1 MNTMNKLK
9 AIFSAAAIGLVFASC
24 VSSGGDEKEAA
35 AAVLVRTD
43 IIGLHTIENNLEFT
57 GAVQPFEEAH
67 IAPAVPAR
75 INRILVDVG
84 DKVSKGQ
91 LLVEMDNTQ
100 LFQAQVQLDNLK
112 TELQRLDTLLQ
123 AGAVTQQAY
132 DQMSTQYEVAKSN
145 IENLGTHTQV
155 RSTLNGVITGRYF
168 SDGEMFSGA
177 PGPVGKPAIVS
188 INQIRPVKVL
198 VGVSERFIPEVQK
211 GQTSEVRVDV
221 FPERVFEGRVNKIF
235 PTIDRASGTFRVEIV
250 IDNLDEALRPGMFTR
265 VTLKLGE
272 QEVLLVPALSVMKQT
287 GSNERFVFVV
297 EDDIA
302 RRITVQP
309 GRNFNENLEIVSG
322 LKPGQK
328 LVVTGQ
334 HNLIDGNKVEINE

>member
-1 MNTMNKLK
+1 MKTLK
-9 AIFSAAAIGLVFASC
+9 KTQTISALILAFVVASC
-24 VSSGGDEKEAA
+24 GSTATEERKDTRVT
-35 AAVLVRTD
+35 VRTETTS
-43 IIGLHTIENNLEFT
+43 IHTIENNLEFT
-57 GAVQPFEEAH
+57 GVVMPYEEAH

-132 DQMSTQYEVAKSN
+132 DQLKTQYEVAKSN
-145 IENLGTHTQV
+145 IENLATHTQV

-168 SDGEMFSGA
+168 SDGEMFSGT
-177 PGPVGKPAIVS
+177 PGPAGKPAIVS
-188 INQIRPVKVL
+188 INQIRPVKVM
-198 VGVSERFIPEVQK
+198 VGVSERFLPQVEE
-211 GQTSEVRVDV
+211 GQTADVRVDV

-250 IDNLDEALRPGMFTR
+250 IDNRDETLRPGMFTR
-265 VTLKLGE
+265 VELYLGE
-272 QEVLLVPALSVMKQT
+272 QQALLVPALAVMKQT

-309 GRNFNENLEIVSG
+309 GRNFDENLEIVSG
-322 LKPGQK
+322 LQPGQN

-334 HNLIDGNKVEINE
+334 HNLIEGSEVVISE

>member
-1 MNTMNKLK
+1 MKTLKQTQTILILFMVFVATSCSTTATEEEKDTRVQVRVQNT
-9 AIFSAAAIGLVFASC
+9 AI
-24 VSSGGDEKEAA
+24 
-35 AAVLVRTD
+35 
-43 IIGLHTIENNLEFT
+43 HTIENNLDFT
-57 GAVQPFEEAH
+57 GVVQPFEEAH

-112 TELQRLDTLLQ
+112 TQLQRLDTLLQ

-132 DQMSTQYEVAKSN
+132 DQMKTQYEVAKSN
-145 IENLGTHTQV
+145 IDNLATHTQV

-198 VGVSERFIPEVQK
+198 VGVSERFLPQIRTGQTAEVQ
-211 GQTSEVRVDV
+211 VDV
-221 FPERVFEGRVNKIF
+221 FPGRVFEGRVNKIF
-235 PTIDRASGTFRVEIV
+235 PTIDRASGTFRVEIY
-250 IDNLDEALRPGMFTR
+250 DR
-265 VTLKLGE
+265 
-272 QEVLLVPALSVMKQT
+272 
-287 GSNERFVFVV
+287 
-297 EDDIA
+297 
-302 RRITVQP
+302 
-309 GRNFNENLEIVSG
+309 
-322 LKPGQK
+322 
-328 LVVTGQ
+328 
-334 HNLIDGNKVEINE
+334 

>member
-1 MNTMNKLK
+1 MKTLK
-9 AIFSAAAIGLVFASC
+9 QTQTILALILVFIVASC
-24 VSSGGDEKEAA
+24 STTATEEEKDST
-35 AAVLVRTD
+35 VTVRIQNTA
-43 IIGLHTIENNLEFT
+43 IHTIENNLDFT
-57 GAVQPFEEAH
+57 GVVQPFEEAH

-84 DKVSKGQ
+84 DKVTKGQ

-132 DQMSTQYEVAKSN
+132 DQMKTQYEVAKSN
-145 IENLGTHTQV
+145 INNLGTHTQV

-177 PGPVGKPAIVS
+177 PGPAGKPAIVS

-198 VGVSERFIPEVQK
+198 VGVSERFLPQVQI
-211 GQTSEVRVDV
+211 GQTAEISVDV
-221 FPERVFEGRVNKIF
+221 FPGRVFEGRVNKIF
-235 PTIDRASGTFRVEIV
+235 PTIDRASGTFRVEIL
-250 IDNLDEALRPGMFTR
+250 IDNRDEALRPGMFTR
-265 VTLKLGE
+265 VSLNLGE
-272 QEVLLVPALSVMKQT
+272 QQALLVPALAIMKQT

-297 EDDIA
+297 ENNRA

-309 GRNFNENLEIVSG
+309 GRNFDENLEIVSG
-322 LKPGQK
+322 LKPGQQ

-334 HNLIDGNKVEINE
+334 HNLMEGVEVVISK

>member
-1 MNTMNKLK
+1 MKTLKQIQTILALAMVLLVVSCSTTATEEERDTSVRVRVQNT
-9 AIFSAAAIGLVFASC
+9 AI
-24 VSSGGDEKEAA
+24 
-35 AAVLVRTD
+35 
-43 IIGLHTIENNLEFT
+43 HTIENNLDFT
-57 GAVQPFEEAH
+57 GVVQPFEEAH

-84 DKVSKGQ
+84 DHVSKGQ

-112 TELQRLDTLLQ
+112 TELQRLDTLLR

-132 DQMSTQYEVAKSN
+132 DQMKTQYEVAKSN

-168 SDGEMFSGA
+168 SDGEMFSGT
-177 PGPVGKPAIVS
+177 PGPAGKPAIVS

-198 VGVSERFIPEVQK
+198 VGVSERFLPQVQR
-211 GQTSEVRVDV
+211 GQTAQVRVDV
-221 FPERVFEGRVNKIF
+221 FPERIFEGRVNKIF

-250 IDNLDEALRPGMFTR
+250 IDNQDEALRPGMFTR
-265 VTLKLGE
+265 VALNLGK
-272 QEVLLVPALSVMKQT
+272 QQALLVPALSVMKQT
-287 GSNERFVFVV
+287 GSNERFVYVV
-297 EDDIA
+297 ENNRA
-302 RRITVQP
+302 RRVTVQP
-309 GRNFNENLEIVSG
+309 GRNFDENLEILSG
-322 LKPGQK
+322 LQPGQK

-334 HNLIDGNKVEINE
+334 HNLMEGVEVRISD